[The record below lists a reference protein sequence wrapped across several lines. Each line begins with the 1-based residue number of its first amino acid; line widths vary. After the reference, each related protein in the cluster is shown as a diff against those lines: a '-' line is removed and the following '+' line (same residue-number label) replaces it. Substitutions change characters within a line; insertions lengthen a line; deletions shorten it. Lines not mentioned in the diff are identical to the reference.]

1 MARQS
6 SCCWL
11 FHTCYFDYGIDY
23 QRCLLH
29 TQDAACHYRGCNV
42 RYFQQKQFRLS
53 GNPIGTAN
61 TTSTTVF
68 TNNTNIKSFKELIFF
83 VNLKTLGRR
92 FVYGCSYL
100 TEIWIPSSV
109 TVIGNH
115 CFANTIRLVKVRFY
129 PTTAP
134 EARTDVFS
142 SSQAQSMG
150 YNTRAAGTNE
160 FHVPFGA
167 TGYNTGQYSDPLKN
181 TNRCGFTVIYD
192 L

>member
-1 MARQS
+1 M
-6 SCCWL
+6 WY
-11 FHTCYFDYGIDY
+11 CYGTPSRWDS
-23 QRCLLH
+23 R
-29 TQDAACHYRGCNV
+29 T
-42 RYFQQKQFRLS
+42 
-53 GNPIGTAN
+53 IGTAN

-92 FVYGCSYL
+92 FVYGCSNL

-134 EARTDVFS
+134 EARTEVFS